1 MEKKVYKITES
12 ELHDIIKESVNQII
26 KEQMINEGLR
36 DTIRS
41 FVGQYGKRGADK
53 AQEIGTAVGKQFKQ
67 GVDKAQEM
75 GKAVGKQFQKG
86 YDAVQQGYTNVK
98 NDIEQTAKN
107 ARKDSAMKDMQKA
120 FQNFKAAVEK
130 FKQNGGQVN
139 GQLNSRIVGIEKMMG
154 GYQAHF

>member
-26 KEQMINEGLR
+26 KEQMTNEGLW
-36 DTIRS
+36 DTAKS
-41 FVGQYGKRGADK
+41 FMGQYGQRGAAK
-53 AQEIGTAVGKQFKQ
+53 AKQMGQAVGQQVK
-67 GVDKAQEM
+67 
-75 GKAVGKQFQKG
+75 KG
-86 YDAVQQGYTNVK
+86 YNAVQQGYNNVK
-98 NDIEQTAKN
+98 NDIQQTAKN
-107 ARKDSAMKDMQKA
+107 ARQDSAMKDMQKA